1 MGIWLDPEPQSWWF
15 LVDEALAEDIGTGD
29 LSAVAI
35 PDEDLVHWKIE
46 AQADG
51 VVCGL
56 GIAEYLFAPS
66 GNDPENCRIII
77 DIADGSTVSRG
88 DILASGY
95 GNARRILTAER
106 TGLNFLMHLSGVAT
120 LTSHFVSKVDGTGA
134 RIVDT
139 RKTLPG
145 LRGLQKYAVRCGGGF
160 NHRMGLYDAVMIKDN
175 HIAAAGSITAAIDK
189 IRRFASHVTK
199 IEVEVESLE
208 QLDEAVRAKAD
219 IALLDNMDP
228 FQMRAAV
235 KQFSGQILLE
245 ASGGINLDTVRQ
257 VAQTGVD
264 IISVGAL
271 THSAPALAMHL
282 EFD

>member
-56 GIAEYLFAPS
+56 GIAEYLFAPA
-66 GNDPENCRIII
+66 GNDQENCRIII
-77 DIADGSTVSRG
+77 DLADGSQVSRG

-120 LTSHFVSKVDGTGA
+120 LTAHFVSKVDGTGA

-175 HIAAAGSITAAIDK
+175 HIAAAGSITAAIEK

-208 QLDEAVRAKAD
+208 QLDEAVRARAD

-282 EFD
+282 EFE

>member
-56 GIAEYLFAPS
+56 GIAEYLFAPA

-77 DIADGSTVSRG
+77 DLADGSQVSRG
-88 DILASGY
+88 DVLASGY

-120 LTSHFVSKVDGTGA
+120 LTAHFVSKVDGTGA

-175 HIAAAGSITAAIDK
+175 HIAAAGSITAAIEK

-208 QLDEAVRAKAD
+208 QLDEAVRARAD

-282 EFD
+282 EFE